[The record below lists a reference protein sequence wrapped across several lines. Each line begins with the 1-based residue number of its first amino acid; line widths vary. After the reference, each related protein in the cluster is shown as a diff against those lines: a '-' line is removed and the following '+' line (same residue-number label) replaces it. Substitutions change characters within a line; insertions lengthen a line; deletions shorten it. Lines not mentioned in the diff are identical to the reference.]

1 MLDDILLRIAK
12 VAIISKFK
20 DYSFDKEKILQEYP
34 YLDENGAVFVTLN
47 QNENL
52 RGCVGSLQVHRKLF
66 DDIVNNALLA
76 GFHDSR
82 FNPLN
87 EDDLESLTLEVS
99 LLSPSKKLEYNNF
112 DDLKKKVIPFEDG
125 LILKYKQYSG
135 TFLPQVWEQLTTPE
149 LFLNHLA
156 QKAGLKPDIY
166 DFNPEIYRYKV
177 EKISKRFDEILPL

>member
-20 DYSFDKEKILQEYP
+20 DYSFDKTKILQEYP
-34 YLDENGAVFVTLN
+34 YLDKNGAVFVTLN

-52 RGCVGSLQVHRKLF
+52 RGCVGSLQEHRKLF
-66 DDIVNNALLA
+66 DDIVHNALLA

-82 FNPLN
+82 FNPLC

-99 LLSPSKKLEYNNF
+99 LLSPSKKLKYCNF
-112 DDLKKKVIPFEDG
+112 DDLKKKIIPFEDG
-125 LILKYKQYSG
+125 LILKYKQHSG

-166 DFNPEIYRYKV
+166 DLNPEIYRYKV
-177 EKISKRFDEILPL
+177 EKTSKRFDEILPL

>member
-52 RGCVGSLQVHRKLF
+52 RGCVGSLQEHRKLF

-82 FNPLN
+82 FNPLS

-99 LLSPSKKLEYNNF
+99 LLSPSKK
-112 DDLKKKVIPFEDG
+112 VRI
-125 LILKYKQYSG
+125 
-135 TFLPQVWEQLTTPE
+135 
-149 LFLNHLA
+149 
-156 QKAGLKPDIY
+156 
-166 DFNPEIYRYKV
+166 
-177 EKISKRFDEILPL
+177 